1 LRAVIFDF
9 DGVLV
14 NSEPLHFRSMRD
26 SLIPEGIIIDSTE
39 YLRNYVA
46 YDDRNAIRL
55 ALEQHGHSWDP
66 VRVEIVA
73 DRKARMFAE
82 MKGEVPFFPGA
93 RELVRSL
100 RQEEVPLGI
109 ASGARCSEILDLL
122 EAGGLRDPFAAV
134 VGADNVERTK
144 PHPDP
149 YLEAL
154 RRLREQVAPG
164 LEAGD
169 CVAIEDTPPG
179 IAAARAA
186 GMTVVGVAHT
196 YDASVLSSADH
207 VLTSLRRVDAAALRA
222 LVARPA

>member
-1 LRAVIFDF
+1 MRAVIFDF

-14 NSEPLHFRSMRD
+14 NSEPLHFRAMRD
-26 SLIPEGIIIDSTE
+26 SLVPEGIVIDSTE
-39 YLRNYVA
+39 YLRSYVA
-46 YDDRNAIRL
+46 YDDRAAIRL
-55 ALEQHGHSWDP
+55 ALEQHGQPSDL

-82 MKGEVPFFPGA
+82 LKGDVPFFPGA
-93 RELVRSL
+93 RELVRGL
-100 RQEEVPLGI
+100 RREEVPLGI
-109 ASGARCSEILDLL
+109 ASGARCSEIEDLL
-122 EAGGLRDPFAAV
+122 EAGDLRDSFAAI

-154 RRLREQVAPG
+154 RRLQPLAPG
-164 LEAGD
+164 LQAAD

-186 GMTVVGVAHT
+186 GMITVGVAHT
-196 YDASVLSSADH
+196 YDADVLASAHH
-207 VLTSLRRVDAAALRA
+207 VLPSLRRLDAAALRA
-222 LVARPA
+222 LVSRPA